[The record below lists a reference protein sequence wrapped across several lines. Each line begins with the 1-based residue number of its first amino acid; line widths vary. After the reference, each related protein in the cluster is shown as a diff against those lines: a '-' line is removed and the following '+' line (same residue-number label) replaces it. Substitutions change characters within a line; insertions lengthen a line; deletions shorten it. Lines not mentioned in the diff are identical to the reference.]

1 MKNLSNLFVKTET
14 LQILVDTLKKKGD
27 KGIELTISTDDKNNA
42 YSQNVVA
49 WVSQSKEDRDAKK
62 SRFFVGNG
70 RVIWGDGLIPKEDTS
85 EQASSSTLI
94 VGDDDDLPF

>member
-1 MKNLSNLFVKTET
+1 MA
-14 LQILVDTLKKKGD
+14 QIPNIAD
-27 KGIELTISTDDKNNA
+27 LTINPVEVQDI
-42 YSQNVVA
+42 SQVIAQRLWQNENFLKLFNVVA

-70 RVIWGDGLIPKEDTS
+70 RVIWGDGLIPKDDTS

>member
-62 SRFFVGNG
+62 SRFYVGNG
-70 RVIWGDGLIPKEDTS
+70 RVFWGDGIVPKNEPKEEVNDT
-85 EQASSSTLI
+85 I
-94 VGDDDDLPF
+94 FVGDELPF